1 MVFLNHR
8 QREIEAT
15 SESECVAARKQ
26 FFRDVKMHV
35 DAIAAK
41 YILCDECT
49 YDFAL
54 LYVPAENVYYETIIR
69 GENDSEERQLF
80 SSALS
85 KRVIPVLPNKIA

>member
-8 QREIEAT
+8 QREIEAA

-26 FFRDVKMHV
+26 FFRDVKMNV

-54 LYVPAENVYYETIIR
+54 LYVPAENVFYETIMGKTTAR
-69 GENDSEERQLF
+69 SGSFL
-80 SSALS
+80 AL
-85 KRVIPVLPNKIA
+85 RCQNA